1 MVRKCDFENFKSCAS
16 ALSPYRQPSAAGIR
30 WFCHAGHNFANVSDG
45 HKQPLRAHPVPFL
58 ILLASFGQW
67 LNLSVMPLRMRECS
81 RFLLITLPLACR
93 KVDATIA
100 IMKTIT
106 ALLAL
111 CTLTFAA
118 IAEPAL
124 TIYNQNFAVVR
135 DTVPLDL
142 KAGANPVVY
151 SGATAQVEPDSVILR
166 DPAGKHSLQILEQ
179 NYRNDPVSQE
189 LLLSLFEGKT
199 IDFQN
204 IRTKDNTQITE
215 LIPGK
220 IVRSGFVPGGG
231 NTQPIIEVNGKLQ
244 FSLPGEPLFP
254 DLGSDTIL
262 KPAFNWLL
270 QSDKAGSFD
279 AEVGYVTEGFDW
291 SASYNLVSPEKGDLC
306 DLVGWITMNNNSGK
320 AFENAKIKLMA
331 GDVNKIQPPGGM
343 GGAMFSRRAM
353 PMAMLAMD
361 SAAPVSEKA
370 FDEFHLYSIARPTT
384 LHDHETKQV
393 EFVHAEKMFAPT
405 IYVYDGTQGYQFYG
419 LNYDRGYGQSDNKKI
434 IVQRE
439 FKNAETNQLGIA
451 LPAGK
456 LRFYRRDD
464 DGQLQFVGENTI
476 DHTPRNETVRITTGN
491 SFDLVGERKQTDFH
505 VDTAE
510 KWMDET
516 FEIKLRNRKKTDA
529 VEIRV
534 VEHLYRWSNWSITA
548 KSDEFTKKDSQTIE
562 FRIPVKPD
570 EEKTVTYTV
579 HYSW

>member
-1 MVRKCDFENFKSCAS
+1 
-16 ALSPYRQPSAAGIR
+16 
-30 WFCHAGHNFANVSDG
+30 
-45 HKQPLRAHPVPFL
+45 
-58 ILLASFGQW
+58 
-67 LNLSVMPLRMRECS
+67 
-81 RFLLITLPLACR
+81 
-93 KVDATIA
+93 
-100 IMKTIT
+100 MKTIT

-320 AFENAKIKLMA
+320 TFENAKIKLMA

-405 IYVYDGTQGYQFYG
+405 IYVYDGAQGYQFYG